1 MQLTAMPGVA
11 WRHDRSRPSP
21 REQDM
26 ANEVWNEPG
35 ATTWPGTDTEA
46 GRKARELG
54 NSAADAARTASAKVQ
69 GAGAAAVD
77 TLTDAAST
85 ARQKASEYAD
95 AAARRISAT
104 ADYVRHSDAD
114 RIKGDVETLVKNHPG
129 PAMIAAAAVGFL
141 LGRALSRD

>member
-1 MQLTAMPGVA
+1 
-11 WRHDRSRPSP
+11 
-21 REQDM
+21 M
-26 ANEVWNEPG
+26 ANEVWNEPVG
-35 ATTWPGTDTEA
+35 TGWPGNDTSEA
-46 GRKARELG
+46 ARKARELG

-69 GAGAAAVD
+69 GAGASAVE
-77 TLTDAAST
+77 TLTDAAAT
-85 ARQKASEYAD
+85 ARQKAGEYLGATAPRVQEFAD
-95 AAARRISAT
+95 AAAKRISAT